1 MRLKF
6 TAIMVGMSLTWT
18 AVGASAQQIGDPQKG
33 QAYARVA
40 CAECHSV
47 ESVQARSPNANAPA
61 FAAVATTSGMTEL
74 ALRTWLQTPHP
85 TMPNLL
91 LKPDE
96 RDNVIA
102 YILSLKYVAR

>member
-1 MRLKF
+1 MLPKF
-6 TAIMVGMSLTWT
+6 LALLTGLCCAVAID
-18 AVGASAQQIGDPQKG
+18 ASGQVLGDAQRG
-33 QAYARVA
+33 QAYSRVV

-47 ESVQARSPNANAPA
+47 ERGQASSPNSNAPA
-61 FAAVATTSGMTEL
+61 FAAVATAPGMTEL

-96 RDNVIA
+96 RDSVIA
-102 YILSLKYVAR
+102 YILSLKNPAR